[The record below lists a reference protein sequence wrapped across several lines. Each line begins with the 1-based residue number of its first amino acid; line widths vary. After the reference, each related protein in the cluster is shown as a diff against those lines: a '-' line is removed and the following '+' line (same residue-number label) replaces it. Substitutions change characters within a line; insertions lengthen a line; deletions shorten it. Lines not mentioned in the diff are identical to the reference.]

1 MKSNLIRTLCIV
13 HCALCI
19 AFALAAHAATT
30 YTVPWYANPTAVNTA
45 YDAGKVSAFDPAIA
59 PLSTAWATVAGD
71 ANVSGQT
78 IVAKRMSH
86 SDYFRPRL
94 YALRADGTIV
104 IYTLT
109 KDLSQIQWTTVYSSA
124 DLIARVNHNGGSLAT
139 GQTVT
144 AFEVV
149 DKDGE
154 TAFVQFDNSG
164 TWQALANSHPVWT
177 YYAAGETGNP
187 SPGSV
192 NCITDGRW
200 ILKCGAISNNRF
212 IIGSWTS
219 GDTAILNDPLLECLD
234 LWEGKA
240 MTAGGGTPKIQNC
253 VYSLLNAAGNAPRI
267 LVYPATMNDNTPN
280 SAGVQ
285 KAPLTEEFVFI
296 SSQYTEIKAWSS
308 AAPKNRL
315 VAYLPKV
322 TSAGNYSFATSSTT
336 TGADTDFEDVNLPAL
351 ATIGQ
356 YAWQRC
362 QGRGTLTL
370 PSVTTIALNAFY
382 GCDNMEEAI
391 LSPEKNTLASLA
403 TKAFA
408 AEGTSGSLKRITL
421 GCADGFTLSATDV
434 FAKQPLE
441 VVTFTG
447 AVPSITAATAWPDS
461 AANTMVFAIPEGVA
475 AWEAIAEAA
484 TPLTEAQ
491 RKACHAAHPDWP
503 IPFGVVDASVFK
515 THYAQYIAYI
525 GSDRGVALEVERD
538 TFFNDTVSIATDWV
552 PFADGTYP
560 KSTVATLSATPN
572 ANGTF
577 VKWYGN
583 VARDEETNPSITVT
597 LDSDKWLYARIVH
610 PWTLAADKTT
620 MSNGNFTVNCSVVN
634 ESARTLQVGI
644 DWRSQVGGIYANDDG
659 SGVLD
664 LGGPVTL
671 AGEGSQWTVVRMAS
685 GDAAWVAPASAKV
698 DVFITPSTLT
708 TAYANTATAALN
720 ANVAGAYSTV
730 ILDEPN
736 ASWTWTRNWYCAQ
749 GSRLRHLVLRIP
761 KLAAMSAQYSFSGCS
776 GLIATKMDWWDL
788 DGLRS
793 IGSDSW
799 RIGSSASAPRL
810 PASGTL
816 SLPSFRSVAG
826 AELQSMANVEGFV
839 LGGKT
844 QATTVTNIAANAFS
858 GDVSLKRL
866 VLHADAGIVVGATPF
881 ANGRTPDEIVF
892 TGAAPASATVFE
904 NLLAGVGDGDGP
916 VFIRVPAATRDW
928 RHAAGIDHS
937 PERAEK
943 ALAGD
948 EAKKV
953 FGVCRGEA
961 NGTPFIKA
969 LCVSD
974 TDLPD
979 EATVL
984 LVR

>member
-1 MKSNLIRTLCIV
+1 MKNITQKSFCIPHSAFCIV
-13 HCALCI
+13 V
-19 AFALAAHAATT
+19 AAAASAAAATT
-30 YTVPWYANPTAVNTA
+30 YVVPWYANPTAVATVYNAST
-45 YDAGKVSAFDPAIA
+45 VSAFDPAVA
-59 PLSTAWATVAGD
+59 PLSTAWATVAND
-71 ANVSGQT
+71 ANVAGQT

-109 KDLSQIQWTTVYSSA
+109 KTLDEIKWTTVYSSA

-164 TWQALANSHPVWT
+164 TWQALANSHPTWT
-177 YYAAGETGNP
+177 YYAANANGNP
-187 SPGSV
+187 SPGGSD
-192 NCITDGRW
+192 NCISDGRW
-200 ILKCGAISNNRF
+200 ILKCSLSNGNITIGDWGEQVQPAMLNAYRGEFLDFTTGVAVNGNSRPNLYEFPYCAIRDSARVILHSTKYKNSPSNAGVKKLNPEELVLQ
-212 IIGSWTS
+212 S
-219 GDTAILNDPLLECLD
+219 TAMNTMTAWASCMQLRQVLD
-234 LWEGKA
+234 L
-240 MTAGGGTPKIQNC
+240 
-253 VYSLLNAAGNAPRI
+253 
-267 LVYPATMNDNTPN
+267 PN
-280 SAGVQ
+280 
-285 KAPLTEEFVFI
+285 LT
-296 SSQYTEIKAWSS
+296 T
-308 AAPKNRL
+308 
-315 VAYLPKV
+315 
-322 TSAGNYSFATSSTT
+322 AGNYSFSDNKNAY
-336 TGADTDFEDVNLPAL
+336 GEETDFADFNLPKL
-351 ATIGQ
+351 ETIGDG
-356 YAWQRC
+356 AWEYNK
-362 QGRGTLTL
+362 GRGVLTL
-370 PSVTTIALNAFY
+370 PSVKTMGILAFY

-391 LSPEKNTLASLA
+391 LSAEKKSLKSI
-403 TKAFA
+403 TDSTFA
-408 AEGTSGSLKRITL
+408 AVGTRGSLRRVTL
-421 GCADGFTLSATDV
+421 GCAEGFTNAAANAFS
-434 FAKQPLE
+434 KQPLE

-447 AVPSITAATAWPDS
+447 AVPAFKKATAWPDTAS
-461 AANTMVFAIPEGVA
+461 NTMVFAIPEGVA
-475 AWEAIAEAA
+475 AWDAIAASA

-503 IPFGVVDASVFK
+503 IPFGVVASSVF
-515 THYAQYIAYI
+515 HSNYDQYLAHI
-525 GSDRGVALEVERD
+525 GDDRGVSLTIERD
-538 TFFNDTVSIATDWV
+538 TFFDDTITVSADWT

-560 KSTVATLSATPN
+560 RGTVATLSATPN

-720 ANVAGAYSTV
+720 AYGAGAYATV

-736 ASWTWTRNWYCAQ
+736 ASWAWTRKWYCAQ
-749 GSRLRHLVLRIP
+749 DYRLRHLVLRLP
-761 KLAAMSAQYSFSGCS
+761 KLTAMSAQYSFSGCS
-776 GLIATKMDWWDL
+776 ELTATKLDWWDL
-788 DGLRS
+788 GGLRS

-799 RIGSSASAPRL
+799 KIGSSASVSRL

-816 SLPSFRSVAG
+816 SLPSFRSVVG
-826 AELQSMANVEGFV
+826 EELQRMANVECFV
-839 LGGKT
+839 FGGKT
-844 QATTVTNIAANAFS
+844 AVTTITNIAANAFAY
-858 GDVSLKRL
+858 GTSLKRL
-866 VLHADAGIVVGATPF
+866 VLHAGPDLVVGATPF

-892 TGAAPASATVFE
+892 SGPPPQSETSFA
-904 NLLAGVGDGDGP
+904 NLLAGVSAGDSP
-916 VFIRVPAATRDW
+916 VIVRFPKVKQSWLDAAYIDRSFS
-928 RHAAGIDHS
+928 AA
-937 PERAEK
+937 ER

-953 FGVCRGEA
+953 FGVYRGESD
-961 NGTPFIKA
+961 GTPFVKA
-969 LCVSD
+969 VCI
-974 TDLPD
+974 PD
-979 EATVL
+979 EMPKGMVII
-984 LVR
+984 VK